1 MLAYTKKTYNE
12 LEEQLNFINL
22 ETDDS
27 IKKAEMSIG
36 VIEAVLTNLKSFI
49 VKYKFQNQSE
59 EIRFFKEIKPK
70 FLSKLI
76 FCITIYNIETKRP
89 NGGDKVIKRYIA
101 NELDKLKR
109 YFDDN
114 LEFYKYYRTNSNYLD
129 HKYFVRK
136 KHDIHLSL
144 ETFYFETDPKF
155 STSHDFKVSRILAND
170 LIQVYLEDAIL
181 SVERKDSSSNKTQ
194 TLPKIKLSWS
204 DNKTDLIELIY
215 ALHSQ
220 GVFDNGKADLKEI
233 AAYFEAVFNVDLGDY
248 YRTYHQL
255 RLRKNNPTKYL
266 DILKEKLRKRISES
280 EDLI

>member
-1 MLAYTKKTYNE
+1 MLKFTKGLQQA

-36 VIEAVLTNLKSFI
+36 VTETIVAQLKVFI
-49 VKYKFQNQSE
+49 FKYKFQNQSE
-59 EIRFFKEIKPK
+59 EIQFFKEIKPS
-70 FLSKLI
+70 FFSKLI
-76 FCITIYNIETKRP
+76 FHITIYNIETKRP
-89 NGGDKVIKRYIA
+89 SGGDKVNKRYIS

-129 HKYFVRK
+129 HKYFVRG
-136 KHDIHLSL
+136 KHDIRLSL
-144 ETFYFETDPKF
+144 DTFYFETDPKF
-155 STSHDFKVSRILAND
+155 STSHDFKVSKILAND
-170 LIQVYLEDAIL
+170 LIQVYLEDKIL
-181 SVERKDSSSNKTQ
+181 SIDRKDNSSNKTQ

-215 ALHSQ
+215 ALYYQ
-220 GVFDNGKADLKEI
+220 GVFDNGKSDLKEI
-233 AAYFEAVFNVDLGDY
+233 ATYFEAVFNVDLGDY

-255 RLRKNNPTKYL
+255 RLRKNNRTKYL
-266 DILKEKLRKRISES
+266 DMLKEKLSKRMNENDDVI
-280 EDLI
+280 

>member
-1 MLAYTKKTYNE
+1 MLVYTKKTYNE